1 MPASPEQA
9 AAAPDVELVPT
20 SSRLLASGRT
30 EEVIPLVEEVLR
42 LDKRIVETGR
52 VRVSLSTETVEET
65 LRETLR
71 SRRAEVVRVPV
82 GREVT
87 EVPATRQEGDVM
99 IVPVVEE
106 ELVVARRLIV
116 REEIRLRLVDSEE
129 SVERPVERRVQR
141 ATVERLAPEQATSPA
156 GAVAWTDNTEGSQP

>member
-1 MPASPEQA
+1 MPNGDPVP
-9 AAAPDVELVPT
+9 APGKTPD
-20 SSRLLASGRT
+20 SLLTNGGT

-42 LDKRIVETGR
+42 FGKRSVETGR
-52 VRVSLSTETVEET
+52 VRVSLTTETVEET

-71 SRRAEVVRVPV
+71 NRRAEVVRVPV
-82 GREVT
+82 GREVS

-106 ELVVARRLIV
+106 ELVVVRRLIV

-141 ATVERLAPEQATSPA
+141 ATVERLLPEQANAPA
-156 GAVAWTDNTEGSQP
+156 GAVEWTDNTKGSQP